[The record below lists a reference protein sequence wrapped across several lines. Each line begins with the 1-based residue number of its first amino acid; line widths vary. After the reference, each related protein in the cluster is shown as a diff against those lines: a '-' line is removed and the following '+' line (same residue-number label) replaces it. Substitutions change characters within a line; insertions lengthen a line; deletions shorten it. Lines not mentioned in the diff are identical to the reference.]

1 MAIMK
6 EKKSL
11 PVYISQASFGKEIGA
26 FAIDALLALVLG
38 TVIRY
43 TLGSYVIAPA
53 AGYNEAKEAYYSLA
67 EASGLYERND
77 GNLQLISYEGKGEEL
92 YNHYRDLNNTIWH
105 YYFYSYGINGIQS
118 VGGGTYYCAFSFT
131 FNDDTA
137 GSSYAEYPQY
147 RTFGG

>member
-1 MAIMK
+1 MK

-26 FAIDALLALVLG
+26 FAIDALFALVLG

-105 YYFYSYGINGIQS
+105 YYF
-118 VGGGTYYCAFSFT
+118 
-131 FNDDTA
+131 
-137 GSSYAEYPQY
+137 SS
-147 RTFGG
+147 T

>member
-1 MAIMK
+1 MK

-11 PVYISQASFGKEIGA
+11 PVYISQASFGKEICA
-26 FAIDALLALVLG
+26 FAIDALFALVLG

-43 TLGSYVIAPA
+43 TLGSYDIAPA

-77 GNLQLISYEGKGEEL
+77 GNLQLISYEGKGAEL

-105 YYFYSYGINGIQS
+105 YYFSAWLRKNDPRNLLPHMAGRENSGQADPYGQ
-118 VGGGTYYCAFSFT
+118 
-131 FNDDTA
+131 
-137 GSSYAEYPQY
+137 P
-147 RTFGG
+147 